1 MDDSIEIQL
10 LKIITLGNSS
20 VGKTSIIKQ
29 YTNKTFEA
37 DLINT
42 IGIDLKNHETTI
54 EGIKIKVR
62 IWDTA
67 GQERFRS
74 IQKQYYNQVDGILF
88 VYDITNR
95 ESFEIIPQW
104 LESVNEIANDNNVIG
119 VLLGNKSDLDDMR
132 VVSKEEGELLGNKYN
147 FKFFETSALNG
158 ECIDQAF
165 HTLFYEIIKQ
175 KNLLNKKDDN
185 RNSYEVI
192 EKDSKNKNE
201 KYVHIKKGKDK
212 NLNNVSNRD
221 SFALKNDD
229 KKPKTQCNC

>member
-1 MDDSIEIQL
+1 MDDSIEIPL

>member
-1 MDDSIEIQL
+1 MDDSIEIPL

-42 IGIDLKNHETTI
+42 IGIDVKNHETTI
-54 EGIKIKVR
+54 EGIQIKVR

-74 IQKQYYNQVDGILF
+74 IQKQYYNQVNGILF

-95 ESFEIIPQW
+95 ESFDIIPQW
-104 LESVNEIANDNNVIG
+104 LENVNEIANDKNFIG
-119 VLLGNKSDLDDMR
+119 VLLGNKSDLFNMR
-132 VVSKEEGELLGNKYN
+132 VVSKEEGEQLGNKYN

-165 HTLFYEIIKQ
+165 YSLFYEIMK
-175 KNLLNKKDDN
+175 KNNLLNKKDDN
-185 RNSYEVI
+185 RNSIEVI
-192 EKDSKNKNE
+192 EKDSNNKNG
-201 KYVHIKKGKDK
+201 KNVHLNKGKDK
-212 NLNNVSNRD
+212 NLNNASLRD
-221 SFALKNDD
+221 SFHLNNNDN
-229 KKPKTQCNC
+229 KPKSTCNC